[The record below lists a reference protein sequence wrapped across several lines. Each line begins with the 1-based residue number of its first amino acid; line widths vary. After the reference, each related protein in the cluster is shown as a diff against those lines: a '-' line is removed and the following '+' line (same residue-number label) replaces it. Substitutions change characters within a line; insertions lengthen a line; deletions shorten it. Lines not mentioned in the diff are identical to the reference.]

1 MSTTL
6 LTAGLLM
13 PQVRCIALVHASA
26 AGDTWDQRLLDD
38 LRITPLADVAAIDAH
53 FGGVDAKIQQ

>member
-13 PQVRCIALVHASA
+13 PQVRCIALVHASS

-53 FGGVDAKIQQ
+53 FGG